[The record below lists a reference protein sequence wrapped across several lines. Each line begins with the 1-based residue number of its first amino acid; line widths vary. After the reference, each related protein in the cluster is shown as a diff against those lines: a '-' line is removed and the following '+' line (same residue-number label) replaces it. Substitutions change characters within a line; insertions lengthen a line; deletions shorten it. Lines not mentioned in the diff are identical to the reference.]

1 MPGVG
6 KVKNTVSPQ
15 AMKEVAE
22 ASKQALEAKQTNDK
36 KTAADGN
43 AKKND
48 KVEIS
53 EKATKLSKNK
63 RANRA
68 EKTDKAEKTS
78 RSNKAEKAH
87 GTKHGHKVE
96 KTNKKAS
103 ATEKINHKDHNIG
116 AKRGGRNDASTLKAK
131 TEKLSMAFKGLSKMG
146 VSSKDVSKVIKA
158 ANRNM
163 NEKLGKELKQAYS
176 DYKDKKISAD
186 EFKSK
191 LYGTAI
197 KKVQGIAS
205 ALKSAYSDRMGSA
218 GNNNGPT
225 QARQSIFESAK
236 KEDAPV
242 TLKPQKS
249 IFDKTDTVKSSPTP
263 LEKAPVKKDEPT
275 LAEKAIAANK
285 EKSEEAKA
293 AAEKEEKTAMA
304 AKPAIKEKPEITE
317 KAVVKAKDNDDD
329 DGDDDKKV
337 APGLAKKEEG
347 ALPPGLAKNEGTGGL
362 EKTPPGQGQKNDAL
376 AKLEKELRKMLDDIV
391 KKTENA
397 AQGLEKKDEFPGKA
411 EKAFEEIVGMFNDID
426 RMVNGLD
433 KEEDGA
439 DENEDIG
446 KFADGLKGMLDDMG
460 SAKSNSFLRNLNKDS
475 DGNGASDA
483 HKEGMD
489 QIHAEKL
496 SSLFKGGNTGSAFG
510 INRVG
515 DSGEGSGNFSAV
527 DFMSDM
533 SNNVGEGLDSFK
545 DAKEAREEATKNEAK
560 QAGVEG
566 NISTLA

>member
-1 MPGVG
+1 MPGIG
-6 KVKNTVSPQ
+6 KVKNAVSPQ
-15 AMKEVAE
+15 ALKEIAE
-22 ASKQALEAKQTNDK
+22 ASKQALEAKQTNEK
-36 KTAADGN
+36 KTAADGK
-43 AKKND
+43 AEKND

-53 EKATKLSKNK
+53 DKATKLSKNR
-63 RANRA
+63 RANM
-68 EKTDKAEKTS
+68 
-78 RSNKAEKAH
+78 AEKAGRSGREGRDGRDGRAGKSH
-87 GTKHGHKVE
+87 SAKHGHKVE
-96 KTNKKAS
+96 KASKKAS
-103 ATEKINHKDHNIG
+103 ASGKVNNRDHKLG
-116 AKRGGRNDASTLKAK
+116 AKRGGRNDASILKAK

-146 VSSKDVSKVIKA
+146 VSAKDVSKVIKA

-205 ALKSAYSDRMGSA
+205 ALRGAYSDRMGSA
-218 GNNNGPT
+218 GNNNVST

-249 IFDKTDTVKSSPTP
+249 IFDKTDSVKSSPTP
-263 LEKAPVKKDEPT
+263 LEKAQAKKDEPT

-293 AAEKEEKTAMA
+293 AAEKEEKTKMA
-304 AKPAIKEKPEITE
+304 AKPAIEAEPKITE
-317 KAVVKAKDNDDD
+317 KTVVKAKDDEDDD
-329 DGDDDKKV
+329 DDDDKKKV
-337 APGLAKKEEG
+337 ATANEKAVPPGLEKKEEG
-347 ALPPGLAKNEGTGGL
+347 TLPPGL
-362 EKTPPGQGQKNDAL
+362 EKKDDAL
-376 AKLEKELRKMLDDIV
+376 DKLEKELRKMLKDIV
-391 KKTENA
+391 KQTEKV

-433 KEEDGA
+433 KDEDGA

-483 HKEGMD
+483 HKEGME

-496 SSLFKGGNTGSAFG
+496 SSLFKGGNTGSAYG

-545 DAKEAREEATKNEAK
+545 DAKEAREAATANEAK

-566 NISTLA
+566 DLSTLA

>member
-6 KVKNTVSPQ
+6 KVKNAVSPQ

-36 KTAADGN
+36 KTAADGK
-43 AKKND
+43 AEKND

-53 EKATKLSKNK
+53 DKATKLSKNR
-63 RANRA
+63 RANM
-68 EKTDKAEKTS
+68 
-78 RSNKAEKAH
+78 AEKAGRSGREGRDGRDGRAGKSH
-87 GTKHGHKVE
+87 SAKHGHKVE
-96 KTNKKAS
+96 KASKKAS
-103 ATEKINHKDHNIG
+103 ASGKVNNRDHKLG
-116 AKRGGRNDASTLKAK
+116 AKRGGRNDASILKAK

-146 VSSKDVSKVIKA
+146 VSAKDVSKVIKA

-205 ALKSAYSDRMGSA
+205 ALRGAYSDRMGSA
-218 GNNNGPT
+218 GNNNVST

-249 IFDKTDTVKSSPTP
+249 IFDKTDSVKSSPTP
-263 LEKAPVKKDEPT
+263 LEKAQAKKDEPT

-293 AAEKEEKTAMA
+293 AAEKEEKTKMA
-304 AKPAIKEKPEITE
+304 AKPAIEAEPKITE
-317 KAVVKAKDNDDD
+317 KTVVKAKDDEDDD
-329 DGDDDKKV
+329 DDDDKKKV
-337 APGLAKKEEG
+337 ATANEKAVPPGLEKKEEG
-347 ALPPGLAKNEGTGGL
+347 TLPPGL
-362 EKTPPGQGQKNDAL
+362 EKKDDAL
-376 AKLEKELRKMLDDIV
+376 DKLEKELRKMLKDIV
-391 KKTENA
+391 KQTEKV

-433 KEEDGA
+433 KDEDGA

-483 HKEGMD
+483 HKEGME

-496 SSLFKGGNTGSAFG
+496 SSLFKGGNTGSAYG

-545 DAKEAREEATKNEAK
+545 DAKEAREAATANEAK

-566 NISTLA
+566 DLSTLA